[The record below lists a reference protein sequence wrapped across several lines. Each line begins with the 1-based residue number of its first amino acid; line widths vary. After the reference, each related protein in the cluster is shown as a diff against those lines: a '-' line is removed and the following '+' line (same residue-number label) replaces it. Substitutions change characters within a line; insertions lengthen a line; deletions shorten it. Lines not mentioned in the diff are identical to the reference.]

1 MSWTTLANMKRLK
14 EIVVILL
21 RYGFRDVAR
30 RLDLPGV
37 SAGEAEE
44 PPKGHL
50 SNWSR
55 IRHALEDLGPTF
67 VKFGQIMSQR
77 PDLLPA
83 GLVAELA
90 KLQDQVRPE
99 PFAEVRRS
107 LEEALG
113 RRVEE
118 VFSEIDEK
126 PLASASMSQVHRAVR
141 ADDGRVA
148 AVKIR
153 RAGIVA
159 KVTSDLDLMA
169 ALAHRLHENL
179 EELRFYDIPRVV
191 EITRY
196 TLLRELDFSKE
207 GRNLRI
213 AQANLKDDSKILVP
227 SVHPDLTNHGVLT
240 MDLVEGRRLTELV
253 DLPPA
258 RALAMAR
265 AGLRSIVTQILHDGF
280 FHADPH
286 PGNLLLLDDGR
297 VCFLDWGMVGR
308 LMSRDRNQLID
319 FIKAAVDR
327 DVEWFTEALMGFVD
341 HPPQVDRRGLETELA
356 DMLESYY
363 ALELSQVDL
372 GGFLSEVAET
382 LRRYSLQVP
391 SSFAVMIK
399 ALVTAEG
406 TARKLYPGLNVV
418 AEAEPLIRDL
428 ALKRSS
434 PGALWRRLRGF
445 ARHLADFGEELPR
458 RAVRLGDKLEQG
470 ELSIGFEHK
479 NLEGLIDSLE
489 GSTNRLTLGLII
501 ASMLIASSLIIT
513 TGLKPH
519 LFGFPALGVIGY
531 SISGVLGLWLMIT
544 IIRSR
549 RF

>member
-1 MSWTTLANMKRLK
+1 MAWTALTNMKRLK

-21 RYGFRDVAR
+21 RYGFRDVAQ

-37 SAGEAEE
+37 SAGEEGADH
-44 PPKGHL
+44 GHL
-50 SNWSR
+50 TTWSR

-83 GLVAELA
+83 DLVAELA

-99 PFAEVRRS
+99 PFDQVRRS
-107 LEEALG
+107 LEKALG

-118 VFSEIDEK
+118 VFSEIDQI

-141 ADDGRVA
+141 ADDGRVV

-153 RAGIVA
+153 RAGITA
-159 KVTSDLDLMA
+159 KVTSDLDLLA
-169 ALAHRLHENL
+169 ALAHRLHENV
-179 EELRFYDIPRVV
+179 EELRLYDIPRVV
-191 EITRY
+191 ENTRY
-196 TLLRELDFSKE
+196 TMLRELDFSRE

-213 AQANLKDDSKILVP
+213 ARANLASDPGVAVP
-227 SVHPDLTNHGVLT
+227 KVHPDLTGHAVLT
-240 MDLVEGRRLTELV
+240 MELVQGRRLTEL
-253 DLPPA
+253 DG
-258 RALAMAR
+258 LAPEQGRDMAR
-265 AGLRSIVTQILHDGF
+265 AGLRSVVTQILHHGF

-286 PGNLLLLDDGR
+286 PGNLMLLDDGR

-308 LMSRDRNQLID
+308 LMSRDRNQLVD

-327 DVEWFTEALMGFVD
+327 DAEWFTESLMGFVD

-363 ALELSQVDL
+363 ALDLDQVDL
-372 GGFLSEVAET
+372 GGFLTEVAET
-382 LRRYSLQVP
+382 LRRHSLGVP

-406 TARKLYPGLNVV
+406 TARRLYPGLNVA

-428 ALKRSS
+428 ALERSK
-434 PGALWRRLRGF
+434 PGALWRRFRTF
-445 ARHLADFGEELPR
+445 FRHLADFGEELPR
-458 RAVRLGDKLEQG
+458 RAVSLGEKLEQG
-470 ELSIGFEHK
+470 QLSIGFEHK
-479 NLEGLIDSLE
+479 NLQGLIDSLE

-501 ASMLIASSLIIT
+501 AAMLIASSLIIT